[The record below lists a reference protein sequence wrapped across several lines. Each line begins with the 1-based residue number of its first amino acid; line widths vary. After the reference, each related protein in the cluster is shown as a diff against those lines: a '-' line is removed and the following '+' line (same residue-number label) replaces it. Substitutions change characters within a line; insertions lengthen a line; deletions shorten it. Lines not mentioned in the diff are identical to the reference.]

1 MPEPEARRA
10 IDIRVLKYAAPALL
24 TTLACIQLFLGLNFG
39 LTPWKGGGFGMF
51 STVDSP
57 SARSVRVFLV
67 TDDGELPTKTPS
79 WLSNRRR
86 YARSLP
92 ADYRVRALAAEMAA
106 ATWVYRKEKSSSKSE
121 EFSGK
126 NGEAKPTEPPP
137 EPLSDGVKVD
147 GPPERLDPRPDEVAD
162 DSTAKTSDKSG
173 VEDSD
178 SDEPY
183 PKVKALRPGEDIEDH
198 EVVAV
203 NAVRVEVW
211 RHLFDAKT
219 NVVQGK
225 RLKQATAKVPAQ

>member
-1 MPEPEARRA
+1 MDGDNGVW
-10 IDIRVLKYAAPALL
+10 I
-24 TTLACIQLFLGLNFG
+24 GFG
-39 LTPWKGGGFGMF
+39 LRPGTAISNVF
-51 STVDSP
+51 VDCGEN
-57 SARSVRVFLV
+57 LV
-67 TDDGELPTKTPS
+67 IVT
-79 WLSNRRR
+79 N
-86 YARSLP
+86 
-92 ADYRVRALAAEMAA
+92 
-106 ATWVYRKEKSSSKSE
+106 KSE
-121 EFSGK
+121 ESSDK
-126 NGEAKPTEPPP
+126 SGEAKPTEPPP